1 MIEGVIGE
9 KLFGLRCSDKGGI
22 ASNKGEGELV
32 VSEEPGGAQGR
43 RQLDSIIGLEG
54 MLLCQICRCGMDAG
68 TRLHLPRFA
77 PLEERPTGGRSPGE
91 MIGQD
96 VGSPAELLPVRHGL
110 KVHTSLPQARL
121 GRLCFRKAVTMSL
134 FGTVSSHALTSKPK
148 STILLIPLSALQS
161 PEEARAD
168 WGARSLYLGQE
179 CGDV

>member
-1 MIEGVIGE
+1 MARLGCMITQRVRGYRWDKGDRGVIGE
-9 KLFGLRCSDKGGI
+9 KRFGLCCGDKGGI
-22 ASNKGEGELV
+22 ASNKGEGKLV
-32 VSEEPGGAQGR
+32 V
-43 RQLDSIIGLEG
+43 
-54 MLLCQICRCGMDAG
+54 
-68 TRLHLPRFA
+68 
-77 PLEERPTGGRSPGE
+77 EERPTGGRSLGE